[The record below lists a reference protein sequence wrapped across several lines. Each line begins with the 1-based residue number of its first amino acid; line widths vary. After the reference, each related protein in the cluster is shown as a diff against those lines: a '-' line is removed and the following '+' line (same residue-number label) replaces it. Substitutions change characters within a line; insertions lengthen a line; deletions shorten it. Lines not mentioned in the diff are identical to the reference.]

1 MPNSFLESVPC
12 RGGFRDKPTGNTDN
26 SEAKPALNNVDE
38 YINRAIALGL
48 LEVSPDESLRV
59 PRILPLKLPEDA
71 ETLHRQAAEVLYRLW
86 WKDAEKISEEQE
98 LQILNLALEGKAEN
112 IVIKIVINFFY
123 KSLGNVVGMGM
134 GMGMG
139 MGRTVKLLE
148 SLIVGRKKQSMEILQ
163 RFQFPEAEEVRQI
176 IAIVQKILDEMVD
189 EKQ

>member
-1 MPNSFLESVPC
+1 V
-12 RGGFRDKPTGNTDN
+12 G
-26 SEAKPALNNVDE
+26 V
-38 YINRAIALGL
+38 